1 MAASKV
7 LIIPPSFSVERR
19 PQSDFERPG
28 GEPPGEPEVWVIV
41 EQRDASNRVTQVAQ
55 TAYTA
60 FELSGIK
67 SREGLLLSYSE
78 VVVTHS
84 EPATK
89 ARQIDGMEAG
99 MRHIFSPP
107 KPPRETRPTK
117 FRRTKSKLNGHS
129 KTKGESDG

>member
-1 MAASKV
+1 MAASK
-7 LIIPPSFSVERR
+7 ITSR

-41 EQRDASNRVTQVAQ
+41 EEKDASNRVMEVAQ

-67 SREGLLLSYSE
+67 SREGLLLAYSQ

-89 ARQIDGMEAG
+89 ARQVDGLEAG

-107 KPPRETRPTK
+107 APPREPWPTK
-117 FRRTKSKLNGHS
+117 FRRAVAAEQGRRVRLKRKSNG
-129 KTKGESDG
+129 G